1 MIMGENNSEEWFENW
16 FNTKWYHMLYQNRD
30 LKEAEQFIQALMHKL
45 DLPKSS
51 VLLDAACGAGRH
63 SAQLSAMGYKVHGFD
78 LSEESIDKARAYET
92 DSLKFSVADLRSFRT
107 DEKFDAVFSFFTS
120 FGYFE
125 TEKETIA
132 VLENFKNALNP
143 KGILMIDFLNAVK
156 VKDELVLNES
166 KTVDGIEFRINRR
179 LHNGRIEKDIQFK
192 AESKE
197 YAFSEKVSAFEI
209 EDFEQMLEKTSFR
222 IKDIYGSYLLD
233 DFYANQSP
241 RLIILAEQIL

>member
-1 MIMGENNSEEWFENW
+1 MVVGENNSEEWFENW

-30 LKEAEQFIQALMHKL
+30 LKEAEKFIQALIHKL
-45 DLPKSS
+45 QLPKSS

-63 SAQLSAMGYKVHGFD
+63 SAQLNAMGYEVHGFD
-78 LSEESIDKARAYET
+78 LSEESIDRARVYES

-107 DEKFDAVFSFFTS
+107 DKKFDAVFSFFTS

-132 VLENFKNALNP
+132 VLENFRNALNP

-166 KTVDGIEFRINRR
+166 KTVDGIEFRIKRKLNK
-179 LHNGRIEKDIQFK
+179 GRIEKDIQFI

-197 YAFSEKVSAFEI
+197 YNFSEKVSAFEI
-209 EDFEQMLEKTSFR
+209 KDFEQMLEKTSFR
-222 IKDIYGSYLLD
+222 IKEIYGSYLLD
-233 DFYANQSP
+233 DFSVNQSP